1 MKFKLGPLVYKHNLI
16 EGGAGM
22 SEKIIETA
30 NLTKKFKD
38 FKAVNGINL
47 TVKKGR
53 VYGFL
58 GPNGAGKSTT
68 IRMLLGLIKPTKGRV
83 KIFGMDLTKNRINI
97 LRKVGSMVE
106 APSYYGNLTAY
117 ENLQV
122 TAELLELDHKY
133 IDEVLEVVKLTEW
146 KNRQVNK
153 FSLGMKQRL
162 GIAQALISKPELLIL
177 DEPTNGLDPSGIHEI
192 RGLIKELPKLYDMTV
207 IISSHNLSEIELI
220 ADDIGIINRG
230 NILFQGTLEELHA
243 KSKGQICIGSK
254 NLQGTMNTLN
264 NYGCKFKLKDKDIF
278 LKPEGRE
285 ADDILKQLV
294 LDGNKIFKFVEVQKS
309 LEEIF
314 LDLTEGGEIK

>member
-1 MKFKLGPLVYKHNLI
+1 MSQEVLQTKNL
-16 EGGAGM
+16 A
-22 SEKIIETA
+22 K
-30 NLTKKFKD
+30 NFKD
-38 FKAVNGINL
+38 FKAVKGIDL
-47 TVKKGR
+47 SIKKGR

-68 IRMLLGLIKPTKGRV
+68 IRMLLGLIKPTRGQV
-83 KIFGMDLTKNRINI
+83 KIFGKDLRKNRMSI
-97 LRKVGSMVE
+97 LKKIGSMVE

-146 KNRQVNK
+146 KDRQASK

-162 GIAQALISKPELLIL
+162 GIAQALISKPQLLIL

-192 RGLIKELPKLYDMTV
+192 RGLIKELPKLYNMTV

-230 NILFQGTLEELHA
+230 KMLFQGTLEELHS
-243 KSKGQICIGSK
+243 KSKGQICIESK
-254 NLQGTMNTLN
+254 DLNKIEDTLN
-264 NYGCKFKLKDKDIF
+264 DWGYKYKVKEKEIF

-285 ADDILKQLV
+285 PDEILKQLI
-294 LDGNKIFKFVEVQKS
+294 LKGNRIFKFVEVQKS

-314 LDLTEGGEIK
+314 LDLTEGGENI

>member
-1 MKFKLGPLVYKHNLI
+1 
-16 EGGAGM
+16 M
-22 SEKIIETA
+22 SENIVETI

-38 FKAVNGINL
+38 FKAVKGINL
-47 TVKKGR
+47 SVKKGR

-68 IRMLLGLIKPTKGRV
+68 IRMLLGLIKPTRGEI
-83 KIFGMDLTKNRINI
+83 KIFGKDLRKDRMSI
-97 LRKVGSMVE
+97 LKKVGSMVE
-106 APSYYGNLTAY
+106 SPSYYGNLTAY

-133 IDEVLEVVKLTEW
+133 IDEVLEIVKLTEW
-146 KNRQVNK
+146 KDRQASK

-192 RGLIKELPKLYDMTV
+192 RGLIKELPKLYNMTV
-207 IISSHNLSEIELI
+207 VISSHNLSEIELT

-230 NILFQGTLEELHA
+230 KMLFQGTLEELHS
-243 KSKGQICIGSK
+243 KSKGQICIKSK
-254 NLQGTMNTLN
+254 DLKKIEDTLN
-264 NYGCKFKLKDKDIF
+264 NGGYKYKVKDKEIF
-278 LKPEGRE
+278 LKSEGRE
-285 ADDILKQLV
+285 PDEILKQLI
-294 LDGNKIFKFVEVQKS
+294 LNGNRIFKFVEVQKS

-314 LDLTEGGEIK
+314 LDLTEGGENI

>member
-1 MKFKLGPLVYKHNLI
+1 
-16 EGGAGM
+16 M
-22 SEKIIETA
+22 SEEILETK
-30 NLTKKFKD
+30 NLTKNFKD
-38 FKAVNGINL
+38 FKAVKGIDL
-47 TVKKGR
+47 SIKKGR

-68 IRMLLGLIKPTKGRV
+68 IRMLLGLIKPTRGQV
-83 KIFGMDLTKNRINI
+83 KIFGKDLRKNRMSI
-97 LRKVGSMVE
+97 LKKIGSMVE

-122 TAELLELDHKY
+122 TAELLELDRKY

-146 KNRQVNK
+146 KDRQASK

-192 RGLIKELPKLYDMTV
+192 RGLIKELPKLYNMTV

-230 NILFQGTLEELHA
+230 KMLFQGTLEELHS
-243 KSKGQICIGSK
+243 KSKSEICIESK
-254 NLQGTMNTLN
+254 DLKKIKDTLDN
-264 NYGCKFKLKDKDIF
+264 CGYKYKVKDKDIF

-285 ADDILKQLV
+285 LDEILKQLI
-294 LDGNKIFKFVEVQKS
+294 LSGNKVFKFVEVQKS

-314 LDLTEGGEIK
+314 LDLTEGGENI